1 MEYESVIGLEIHA
14 ELNTKTKMFCQ
25 SLNDPNELHPNI
37 NICPV
42 CMGHPGTLPVI
53 NREAVKKVIA
63 VGLALNG
70 TIPEFSQFDRKQY
83 FYPDLPKGYQIS
95 QYQHPLVN
103 GGYLDIPVGG
113 GKKRIHVTRVH
124 LEEDTGRLVHDSG
137 DTSHGSGRQAT
148 LVDFNRAGV
157 PLMELVT
164 EPDLRTGEEVIQF
177 GEELQRIVRYVGAS
191 DADMEKGQ
199 MRVEVN
205 ISVRPVG
212 REAFGTKV
220 EVKNINSFKF
230 AAAAVDF
237 ETKRQIAMLEAGESV
252 VQETRGWNEHKGE
265 SFSQRKKESAHD
277 YRYFPEPDLPP
288 LSLSVELVEG
298 IKAGIPELPAQ
309 KRERFGREYGLD
321 PAIAEVLIRDKTL
334 AGYFEEVVSELVQ
347 HDKETSAE
355 QKSSRNL
362 ASIVAAFLTQDFLRL
377 LREKSAVIADI
388 RITSENFGELILY
401 VAENKISNLAAKEV
415 LEEMFAS
422 GDDPSDIIDR
432 KGLWQI
438 SDTSELEDM
447 VRGVMGRNEQA
458 VQEIKGGKT
467 ATLQFL
473 VGQVMKDSRGKA
485 NPKVVQEMLRK
496 MIG

>member
-1 MEYESVIGLEIHA
+1 
-14 ELNTKTKMFCQ
+14 
-25 SLNDPNELHPNI
+25 
-37 NICPV
+37 
-42 CMGHPGTLPVI
+42 
-53 NREAVKKVIA
+53 
-63 VGLALNG
+63 
-70 TIPEFSQFDRKQY
+70 
-83 FYPDLPKGYQIS
+83 
-95 QYQHPLVN
+95 
-103 GGYLDIPVGG
+103 
-113 GKKRIHVTRVH
+113 
-124 LEEDTGRLVHDSG
+124 
-137 DTSHGSGRQAT
+137 
-148 LVDFNRAGV
+148 
-157 PLMELVT
+157 
-164 EPDLRTGEEVIQF
+164 
-177 GEELQRIVRYVGAS
+177 
-191 DADMEKGQ
+191 
-199 MRVEVN
+199 
-205 ISVRPVG
+205 G

-230 AAAAVDF
+230 ASAAVDF

-347 HDKETSAE
+347 HDKETPAE
-355 QKSSRNL
+355 QKLSRNL
-362 ASIVAAFLTQDFLRL
+362 ASIAAAFLTQDFLRL